1 MSLCTL
7 ETEITVNARVALCN
21 PKLRLKDIREWSTGE
36 VKPEDGEIVIHLDHP
51 GVNVAYLKACDK
63 RKAVP

>member
-1 MSLCTL
+1 
-7 ETEITVNARVALCN
+7 
-21 PKLRLKDIREWSTGE
+21 